1 MTPYRY
7 FMSWHHDLV
16 SFFTSVLIWN
26 LKSQVFIL
34 NISLGR
40 SYQVYKSDKSPIFKI
55 IGQSVFYSAFS
66 SPDCN
71 LKFSIKPHNI
81 TLWSTATFLS
91 IIHPWSTKKLS
102 VWPKSDSM
110 CYSWSSNFDQ
120 VKSKSD
126 FRMADT
132 QFLNSQ
138 TELRAK
144 PNYCRPRFR
153 GTIDVG
159 DGGWTHVMSVIGL
172 RCQL

>member
-1 MTPYRY
+1 MTSYRY
-7 FMSWHHDLV
+7 FMSWHHDLKV

-55 IGQSVFYSAFS
+55 IGQSFFYSAFS

-71 LKFSIKPHNI
+71 LKFSIKPHHI

-91 IIHPWSTKKLS
+91 IMYPWSTKKMS

-132 QFLNSQ
+132 QFLNRQ

-153 GTIDVG
+153 ETSAPSMLVTDVG
-159 DGGWTHVMSVIGL
+159 HMLCRW
-172 RCQL
+172 